1 MAEIWSVPTWLFFHT
16 VAEKINEEFLKTN
29 KTEVIHIFKEICGNL
44 PCPDCRQHAVA
55 YCTNLRPEK
64 INNKENLI
72 HFFYVFHNHVNKR
85 TGKPHYP
92 RHQLKKYKRGRLDVI
107 FQKFIYGF
115 MKKYSR
121 TLYAG
126 NLSQDA
132 KRRRAGANINMWVQ
146 RYWRQLQG
154 FQS

>member
-1 MAEIWSVPTWLFFHT
+1 MSEIWSVPTWLFFHT
-16 VAEKINEEFLKTN
+16 LAEKINENFLKTH
-29 KTEVIHIFKEICGNL
+29 KGEVVGIIKEICGNL
-44 PCPDCRQHAVA
+44 PCPDCRQHASA
-55 YCTNLRPEK
+55 YCRNLHAK
-64 INNKENLI
+64 NINNKNNLI
-72 HFFYVFHNHVNKR
+72 QFLYVFHNHVNQR
-85 TGKPHYP
+85 LGKANYS
-92 RHQLKKYKRGRLDVI
+92 RNQLKKYKRGRLDVI

-132 KRRRAGANINMWVQ
+132 KRRKAGRKISAWVQ
-146 RYWRQLQG
+146 TYWRQLQG